1 MVDDLHDYGQSSRIR
16 SIVEHDN
23 SADFHQFPSRRLDA
37 VFRHVDRCEMSRLI
51 VMVVHQFRREFGR
64 VCVRAEVELHETGT
78 LVPRLLFLPDVD
90 FILRKKIFNPIRT
103 SISLH
108 SSEAWDHD
116 TLQRP
121 IRIRVMLGVL
131 ESQFT

>member
-90 FILRKKIFNPIRT
+90 FILRKK
-103 SISLH
+103 
-108 SSEAWDHD
+108 SSTQSAHQFRC
-116 TLQRP
+116 TRAK
-121 IRIRVMLGVL
+121 LGIMIHCSVR
-131 ESQFT
+131 